1 MKNRHRIAAWL
12 HIAAGTFVTALVA
25 IIWICAEL
33 LTQVF
38 DGTFIPEAWAMF
50 GRPAAITLLA
60 FTVMELLAG
69 IALLRERLWARW
81 PLLFVSAFQV
91 AIVPIGTL
99 LAMYSVWA
107 LLSGIPRVAHRR
119 PIHLEALL
127 QATGP
132 QQG

>member
-12 HIAAGTFVTALVA
+12 HIAAGTFVTALIA

-33 LTQVF
+33 LTQMF
-38 DGTFIPEAWAMF
+38 DGTFIPGAWAMF
-50 GRPAAITLLA
+50 GRPVALVLVA

-81 PLLFVSAFQV
+81 PLLFVSVFQV

-99 LAMYSVWA
+99 LAMYSFWA
-107 LLSGIPRVAHRR
+107 LLSGIARVAHCS
-119 PIHLEALL
+119 PLQIEA
-127 QATGP
+127 AA
-132 QQG
+132 

>member
-12 HIAAGTFVTALVA
+12 HIAAGTFVTALIA

-33 LTQVF
+33 LTQMF
-38 DGTFIPEAWAMF
+38 DGTFIPGAWAMF
-50 GRPAAITLLA
+50 GRPVALVLVA

-81 PLLFVSAFQV
+81 PLLFVSVFQV

-99 LAMYSVWA
+99 LAMYSFWA
-107 LLSGIPRVAHRR
+107 LLSGIPRAVHTS
-119 PIHLEALL
+119 PL
-127 QATGP
+127 QIEPAI
-132 QQG
+132 